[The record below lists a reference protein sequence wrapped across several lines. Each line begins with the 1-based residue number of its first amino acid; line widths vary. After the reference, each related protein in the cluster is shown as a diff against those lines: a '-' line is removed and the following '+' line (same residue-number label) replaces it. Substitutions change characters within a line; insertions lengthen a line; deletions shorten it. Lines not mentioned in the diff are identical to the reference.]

1 MDDNPTQEAPSQTGL
16 QLQDLISV
24 VQLIQLST
32 SRGAFKAEELS
43 AVGGLYDRLLAFL
56 KSSGAIKEVEKE
68 EAPKEDQP
76 QETANA

>member
-1 MDDNPTQEAPSQTGL
+1 MDDNPTPEASSQIGL

-32 SRGAFKAEELS
+32 TRGAFKADELS

-56 KSSGAIKEVEKE
+56 KSSGAIKEVAKE
-68 EAPKEDQP
+68 ASTTDQT
-76 QETANA
+76 QETENA

>member
-1 MDDNPTQEAPSQTGL
+1 MDDNPTQEAPSQNGL

-24 VQLIQLST
+24 VQLIQLSA

-43 AVGGLYDRLLAFL
+43 AVGGLYDRLLTFL
-56 KSSGAIKEVEKE
+56 KSSGAIKE
-68 EAPKEDQP
+68 APKEASTEDQP